1 MQKKG
6 DENRKKLFK
15 KKKKKTPMNRTFFKD
30 FLFI

>member
-15 KKKKKTPMNRTFFKD
+15 KKKIKKTNSYESN
-30 FLFI
+30 LF